1 MQLEIN
7 GDKYGLIWGTRAF
20 VITEAKLG
28 LSLEDIILG
37 IDDQDIILNVTYAA
51 ITNWVENIDESKT
64 LPFSYPQFCTWF
76 DQQPQELGEEIAK
89 DYLAS
94 IYQGKTMTERYEVIK
109 ALYEATAETKL
120 EPTKTVKKKKSQP
133 VK

>member
-1 MQLEIN
+1 MQLEIGGN
-7 GDKYGLIWGTRAF
+7 TYGLIWGTRAF

-37 IDDQDIILNVTYAA
+37 IDEQDIILNVTYAA
-51 ITNWVENIDESKT
+51 MTNWIENIDESKT

-76 DQQPQELGEEIAK
+76 DNQPEALGEDIAK

-109 ALYEATAETKL
+109 SLYSAGKTDDHATNKA
-120 EPTKTVKKKKSQP
+120 VKKKKSQP